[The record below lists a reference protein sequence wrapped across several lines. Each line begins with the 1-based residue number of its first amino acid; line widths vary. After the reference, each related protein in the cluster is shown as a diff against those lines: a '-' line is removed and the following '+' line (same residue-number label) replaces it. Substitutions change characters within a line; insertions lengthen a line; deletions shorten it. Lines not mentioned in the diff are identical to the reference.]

1 MAGAAIKGLGK
12 AYNLYKSR
20 VDAMNR
26 KIKTARSKRGATEN
40 LLDEYSDVLESE
52 KKGIKTK
59 KGFKEMQRKAKEKIE
74 KEYKGLPEPKK
85 RKTLKLKGK

>member
-26 KIKTARSKRGATEN
+26 KIKKAGSKRAATES
-40 LLDEYSDVLESE
+40 LLDEYSDVMEAK

-59 KGFKEMQRKAKEKIE
+59 KQFKQMKKEKAKKTA
-74 KEYKGLPEPKK
+74 KEFKGLPK
-85 RKTLKLKGK
+85 